1 MTTYVIPDI
10 HGCYDLMIKAL
21 DLVSAH
27 TARRAHKVV
36 FLGDYIDRGPKSAQV
51 IAHIRDGIDNGENW
65 IALKGNHEDF
75 MALAIVDEDD
85 NYGESWVRNGGAQCI
100 DSYGGITDQL
110 VSDAEWAKGLPLY
123 HKDAHRVYVHAYAP
137 PNEPIENAAG
147 HELMWTRYPKGA
159 DVGHMSLHVVHG
171 HTPQQNGPELYANR
185 TNLDCGAVFTGRLVV
200 GVFDDNTAGGP
211 VDVMQVF
218 K

>member
-1 MTTYVIPDI
+1 MKTYVVPDI
-10 HGCYDLMIKAL
+10 HGAFDLMIVAL
-21 DLVSAH
+21 DAIPKGS
-27 TARRAHKVV
+27 KIV

-51 IAHIRDGIDNGENW
+51 ILHIRSGIASGENW

-75 MALAIVDEDD
+75 MASAIVEQDK
-85 NYGESWVRNGGAQCI
+85 NYAESWVLNGGAQCI

-110 VSDAEWAKGLPLY
+110 FQDAKWAKGLPLY

-137 PNEPIENAAG
+137 RNEPIESASD

-159 DVGHMSLHVVHG
+159 DVGHMGMHVVHG
-171 HTPQQNGPELYANR
+171 HTPQANGPELYANR

-200 GVFDDNTAGGP
+200 GVFDDSKAGGP
-211 VDVMQVF
+211 VDLLRF
-218 K
+218 SL